1 MFFCY
6 RFFVSVLILLLSF
19 SVRAQVDPVVVTATR
34 TAQSV
39 DATLAAVSVIDRQQI
54 ESLQP
59 ESVADLLRTVPGIG
73 PEVERLEKGLHDIEA
88 RLRSLMENAED
99 AEHRVRSEE
108 NGTASSPESPETARR
123 EDAPG
128 ADEASTSRS

>member
-1 MFFCY
+1 MPMFFCY

-59 ESVADLLRTVPGIG
+59 ESVADLLRTVPGMIVSQTG
-73 PEVERLEKGLHDIEA
+73 GALTLIHI
-88 RLRSLMENAED
+88 
-99 AEHRVRSEE
+99 SEP
-108 NGTASSPESPETARR
+108 TRPY
-123 EDAPG
+123 
-128 ADEASTSRS
+128 